1 MSNISDGRT
10 PLTRRLRG
18 LRHSRKIFVA
28 GLSAVLAIS
37 TASVAAALITGS
49 TGSVIKL
56 AAPPASVRL
65 NALENATSTV
75 AFDERQG
82 VTLASAVAVDA
93 VNPGTFT
100 SFPSGTATVAAG
112 TVVDSHLIHS
122 DIPTRNYTSRRTGT
136 VTFATN
142 IVGVIASTSRLA
154 ASDAALGAPG
164 TLYAGTTT
172 WRGLEGN
179 GGESGDSNGDKFT
192 ISADRKSIS
201 FDIRTLVM
209 DEIRVLTG
217 PSLSTTIADNA
228 DPVQAGDN
236 IAYTI
241 NVTNNGTS
249 AATGVQ
255 LKDSFPG
262 ATYVSATAP
271 GTCTPSGTTV
281 TCDLGTI
288 AGGGSAAVV
297 VTVTSPA
304 SVPAAGTT
312 LTNTATA
319 PAATGTAVSTTT
331 LVLPPPSLTTTI
343 TDSPHN
349 VTVDNNVQYKVTVTN
364 SGASAVTGAQ
374 VVDTLPAGTTVVASE
389 LPANCTDASGT
400 VTCTLGNIPIG
411 GSVDTFIVAKVPGSA
426 GNIVNSAIASPGPTN
441 TAGTVTTIVE
451 AEVDGVAKGF
461 VLPGGS
467 LTIPGNNPATVTV
480 PNDPNSAGVPI
491 EITQGTGTF
500 CNGPCSG
507 PATTISPF
515 DGFTDPANPI
525 KVVLNYSYPDTNAGL
540 TQAALDFNNSIIFK
554 DDGTTVTPLTT
565 CTTPGNS
572 NPGACV
578 DGRDI
583 SRVESP
589 TPGYVT
595 TYTVLYLSGDPRFA
609 RN

>member
-1 MSNISDGRT
+1 MSNVSDQRQ
-10 PLTRRLRG
+10 PMARRLRG

-49 TGSVIKL
+49 SGSVIKL
-56 AAPPASVRL
+56 AAAPASVKL

-93 VNPGTFT
+93 VNPGTFS

-122 DIPTRNYTSRRTGT
+122 DIPSRSYTSRRNGT

-172 WRGLEGN
+172 WRGLEGS

-255 LKDSFPG
+255 LTDSFPG

-281 TCDLGTI
+281 TCGLGTI
-288 AGGGSAAVV
+288 AAGGTAAVV

-331 LVLPPPSLTTTI
+331 LVLPPPSLTTAI

-364 SGASAVTGAQ
+364 SGASAVSGAQ

-389 LPANCTDASGT
+389 LPANCSDASGT
-400 VTCTLGNIPIG
+400 VTCTLGNIPVG

-451 AEVDGVAKGF
+451 AVTDGVSKGF

-467 LTIPGNNPATVTV
+467 LTITGDNPATVTLPNV
-480 PNDPNSAGVPI
+480 PGDGVPI
-491 EITQGTGTF
+491 EITQGSGTF
-500 CNGPCSG
+500 CPSGCTG
-507 PATTISPF
+507 PATTISDF
-515 DGFTDPANPI
+515 AGFTDPANPI
-525 KVVLNYSYPDTNAGL
+525 KVELNFLYPDTNAGL
-540 TQAALDFNNSIIFK
+540 TQAALDFNNAIIYK
-554 DDGTTVTPLTT
+554 DDGSTVTPLTT

-578 DGRDI
+578 DGRAI
-583 SRVESP
+583 SHVTSP
-589 TPGYVT
+589 TAGYLT

-609 RN
+609 KH